1 MEWNDEYTALV
12 CKLFAKQVRK
22 GNRPNTHLNNVGYTE
37 VNESFFQCTGIM
49 LKKKTQLKN
58 KWNKLRADLTAWKK
72 LMRK

>member
-37 VNESFFQCTGIM
+37 VNERFFQYHVE
-49 LKKKTQLKN
+49 KN
-58 KWNKLRADLTAWKK
+58 ST
-72 LMRK
+72 